1 MRLTCTAAPHRIN
14 MQNILPHATGR
25 RMNQSS
31 FGALVLYTRLTSV
44 SSAIVSAHPVISMS
58 IKPALTTISQCAR
71 RAAAIVIYAKNR
83 KLTSP
88 VLSGICNYCALATST
103 NLAKAAASLTAKS
116 ASILRSTITP
126 AFVRPQMKRL

>member
-1 MRLTCTAAPHRIN
+1 MRLTCPAAPHRIN
-14 MQNILPHATGR
+14 MQNIFPHTTGR
-25 RMNQSS
+25 RMKRSS
-31 FGALVLYTRLTSV
+31 FGALVLYTLLTTV
-44 SSAIVSAHPVISMS
+44 YSAIVSAHPVISMS
-58 IKPALTTISQCAR
+58 IKPALTTRTNSCSSCHICK
-71 RAAAIVIYAKNR
+71 KNR

>member
-1 MRLTCTAAPHRIN
+1 MRLMCPAALHRIN
-14 MQNILPHATGR
+14 MQNIFSHAPGR

-31 FGALVLYTRLTSV
+31 FGALVLYTLLTTV
-44 SSAIVSAHPVISMS
+44 SSAIVSTHPVISMS

-71 RAAAIVIYAKNR
+71 RAAAVIIYAKNR

-88 VLSGICNYCALATST
+88 FFCICNYCALATST